1 MRGNLRRR
9 RPGKRLTRKGR
20 VRQAWIIFLMILSV
34 VILALLIARFP
45 V

>member
-1 MRGNLRRR
+1 MRRSLRRR

-20 VRQAWIIFLMILSV
+20 VRQALIIFLMILSV
-34 VILALLIARFP
+34 VIVALLIARFP